1 MSRRGLVEQL
11 SRSNKSISM
20 GSEASKNLSSLI
32 GASQEY
38 EMRTLGY
45 SQRND
50 GSKGI
55 YNNRTADESRM
66 REK

>member
-1 MSRRGLVEQL
+1 
-11 SRSNKSISM
+11 M

-38 EMRTLGY
+38 EMRTLGF
-45 SQRND
+45 SQRNE